1 MLMSLIIVAA
11 SVLVI
16 ITVYLVKKE
25 KTIKSRRTI
34 KVLEKKLESLV
45 ENNLIRKEDVFYK
58 SFKSRINM
66 MLNML
71 PIKKGIKDTIT
82 FKKRSLLNS
91 HADKILKS
99 LAPSH
104 MILNYNEHMSKPQ
117 VKEFANKYKEEYP
130 KLVIEIKKSLK

>member
-11 SVLVI
+11 SILVI
-16 ITVYLVKKE
+16 ITVYLVRKE
-25 KTIKSRRTI
+25 KTIKSRKTI
-34 KVLEKKLESLV
+34 KKLDLMLEKLV
-45 ENNLIRKEDVFYK
+45 EDNLINKEDVFYT

-71 PIKKGIKDTIT
+71 PKIKKVTDTIN
-82 FKKRSLLNS
+82 FKKRSLLHL

-104 MILNYNEHMSKPQ
+104 IIVNYNEHMSKPQ
-117 VKEFANKYKEEYP
+117 VKEFSDKYKEEYP